1 MFTKA
6 ASISRLTKIMF
17 RRSSNFCFSSEK
29 VIVSLPNIFVQILV
43 PAHTSLSPF
52 PESHLTWI
60 PYCAFFSARLPKHT
74 AADYF
79 LPRQFVSSQ
88 TGPCHASPAQRP
100 LTLQVSGPREI
111 CASIRRLDLP
121 ALHFRAS
128 CRLPSP
134 SRLLVPSTTKLKNLS
149 PFRKSSHIDF
159 MLYKEPVK
167 VSKSLASV
175 RITAAR
181 AGIPASPVVARLSFS
196 SPEPAARGIV

>member
-1 MFTKA
+1 MLTKA

-121 ALHFRAS
+121 ALHSAPRAGFAS
-128 CRLPSP
+128 QAAFQSP
-134 SRLLVPSTTKLKNLS
+134 TTKLKS
-149 PFRKSSHIDF
+149 
-159 MLYKEPVK
+159 VT
-167 VSKSLASV
+167 VSKIIS
-175 RITAAR
+175 
-181 AGIPASPVVARLSFS
+181 
-196 SPEPAARGIV
+196 